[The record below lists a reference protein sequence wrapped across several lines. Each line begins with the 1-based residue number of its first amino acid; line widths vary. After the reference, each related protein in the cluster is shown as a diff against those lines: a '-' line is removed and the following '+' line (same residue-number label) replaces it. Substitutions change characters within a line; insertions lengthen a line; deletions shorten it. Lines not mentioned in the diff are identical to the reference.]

1 MAKMGTEQELF
12 VQVEEAVRTVLNTEE
27 GEIKMESMF
36 RADLGAESIDMLDI
50 SYEIEK
56 LTGVEL
62 DFQEVLDFMNEKK
75 GKEVTDISV
84 DDLVDYI
91 KQVKNG
97 KG

>member
-1 MAKMGTEQELF
+1 MTKMKTEQELF

>member
-1 MAKMGTEQELF
+1 MAKTETEQELF

>member
-1 MAKMGTEQELF
+1 MGTEQELF

>member
-1 MAKMGTEQELF
+1 MAKTETEQELF

-56 LTGVEL
+56 RTGVEL
-62 DFQEVLDFMNEKK
+62 DFQETLNFMNEKK
-75 GKEVTDISV
+75 GEEVTDFSV
-84 DDLVDYI
+84 CDLVDYI

>member
-1 MAKMGTEQELF
+1 MAKTETEQELF
-12 VQVEEAVRTVLNTEE
+12 VQAEEAVRAVLNTEE

-50 SYEIEK
+50 SYEIEQRA
-56 LTGVEL
+56 GVEL
-62 DFQEVLDFMNEKK
+62 DPQETLNFMNEKK

-84 DDLVDYI
+84 DDLVYYI